1 MPQLVTETYQGY
13 IMRGNCSKWSESA
26 LWLETSH
33 IELTLKMDSRTS
45 TVNANTREEIYK
57 IRNLSRKFRLCCDQ
71 LVRLNNLVEDV
82 EIRYNRSQVENR
94 RSYRY
99 ILRLKLCSL
108 EGVRNMFYDYAY
120 AQADQLEKMQLDLYN
135 RTGIA
140 WNDSLAEE
148 SDLDEIED
156 METSNTS

>member
-1 MPQLVTETYQGY
+1 
-13 IMRGNCSKWSESA
+13 
-26 LWLETSH
+26 
-33 IELTLKMDSRTS
+33 MDSWTS

-82 EIRYNRSQVENR
+82 EIRYNRSQADNR

-108 EGVRNMFYDYAY
+108 EGVRNMFYEYAY
-120 AQADQLEKMQLDLYN
+120 AQADRLEDMQLDLFN

-140 WNDSLAEE
+140 WNEDLAQDSDIEAEE
-148 SDLDEIED
+148 SED
-156 METSNTS
+156 MEVENSS